1 VTSLKPGNILFLV
14 GAAFS
19 LAASCF
25 FPVLVLGVFWK
36 RTNRAGAIAG
46 MVTGLAVSVYYIFV
60 NYPFFTRM
68 TGILGQPWFGVD
80 PIASGAFGVPAGF
93 AAAIIVSL
101 LTKRNRPVVD
111 KLVGYLRDP
120 M

>member
-1 VTSLKPGNILFLV
+1 
-14 GAAFS
+14 
-19 LAASCF
+19 
-25 FPVLVLGVFWK
+25 
-36 RTNRAGAIAG
+36 
-46 MVTGLAVSVYYIFV
+46 
-60 NYPFFTRM
+60 
-68 TGILGQPWFGVD
+68 VD